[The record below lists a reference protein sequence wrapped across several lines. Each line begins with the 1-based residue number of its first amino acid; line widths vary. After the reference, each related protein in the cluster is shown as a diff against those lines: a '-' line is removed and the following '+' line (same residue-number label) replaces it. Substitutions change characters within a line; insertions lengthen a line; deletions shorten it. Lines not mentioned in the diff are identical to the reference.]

1 MKGAMVAAVL
11 AAILLLPLAATPA
24 AAERGLPP
32 REAPMVEHGRTERF
46 AGGEWVRVR
55 IGDVS
60 LGVIWST
67 EGDLRRAG
75 VRLFLD
81 YARYFGGAELYDE
94 QGDYLRTIPLP
105 LHTVLIQEF
114 GKMIEYHDADGDG
127 RFDLSVR
134 DRTSAGDYP
143 LKALNLST
151 AWFLDGEIEQVVT
164 DDAAWVN
171 FTVSAENVSYAE
183 VFDPVGR
190 AWRRGTPA
198 DGALDRISL
207 TFRLAAEIREGSAV
221 VPFYKIT
228 LADGNERTPASS
240 EFLGNRTMTGRA
252 FTVDGK
258 YDQLIEGWDFSGD
271 PDARL
276 ALGTHLSFGNLYT
289 RPIVQWLQQQFG
301 GACLKDGTFQ
311 HCESE
316 DGPTQPQIIER
327 TELNVAEGW
336 HRAGRW
342 YWVSEVTVDG
352 APARM
357 TFEIYFARRV
367 DTSRDGAMFQGF
379 QAFGAFVYPQGQ
391 TIAHDPGLSASAL
404 LAPIFETAN
413 LAPSILTVLQLAVVG
428 IALVPALLLRRRA
441 AKRGP

>member
-1 MKGAMVAAVL
+1 MKGAVIAAVL
-11 AAILLLPLAATPA
+11 AAVLLLPLAAMPA

-32 REAPMVEHGRTERF
+32 REVPMVEHGRTERF
-46 AGGEWVRVR
+46 EGGEWVRVR

-67 EGDLRRAG
+67 EADARRAG
-75 VRLFLD
+75 VRFFLD

-105 LHTVLIQEF
+105 LHTVLVQEF
-114 GKMIEYHDADGDG
+114 GKMIEYHDAYGDG

-143 LKALNLST
+143 LKTLNLST
-151 AWFLDGEIEQVVT
+151 AWSLDGEIEQVVT
-164 DDAAWVN
+164 DDGAWVN
-171 FTVSAENVSYAE
+171 FTIGAENVSYAE
-183 VFDPVGR
+183 VFDPVAH
-190 AWRRGTPA
+190 AWRHATPA
-198 DGALDRISL
+198 DGALDRIAL
-207 TFRLAAEIREGSAV
+207 TFRLAAEIREESAV
-221 VPFYKIT
+221 VPFYRIT
-228 LADGNERTPASS
+228 LEDGNERTPTRS

-258 YDQLIEGWDFSGD
+258 YDQRIEGWDFTGD
-271 PDARL
+271 PEARL
-276 ALGTHLSFGNLYT
+276 ALGTHLTFGNLYG

-301 GACLKDGTFQ
+301 GACLKDGTFE

-316 DGPTQPQIIER
+316 EGPTQPQVIER

-342 YWVSEVTVDG
+342 YWVSNVTVDG
-352 APARM
+352 VAARM
-357 TFEIYFARRV
+357 TFEIYHARPAG
-367 DTSRDGAMFQGF
+367 TTRDGAMFQGF
-379 QAFGAFVYPQGQ
+379 QALAAFVYPQGQ
-391 TIAHDPGLSASAL
+391 TIEHDPGLSASAL
-404 LAPIFETAN
+404 LAPIFERAN
-413 LAPSILTVLQLAVVG
+413 LAPSALAVLQLAVVG
-428 IALVPALLLRRRA
+428 LALVPAVLLRRRA